1 MADTTNYFVWKQL
14 INTISLSNS
23 RCDINTTQKIIQ
35 GILDDM
41 KQVEVNPNPFFKCK
55 VEQMVFLIK
64 TLSFLDDNNKEPL
77 QNGINELCMM
87 CQEYITEQNNKNELQ
102 TY

>member
-1 MADTTNYFVWKQL
+1 MTDTTNYFVWKQL
-14 INTISLSNS
+14 INAISLSNS
-23 RCDINTTQKIIQ
+23 RCTIKTTQKIIQ

-41 KQVEVNPNPFFKCK
+41 KQESNPNPFFKCK

-77 QNGINELCMM
+77 QNGINELCIL
-87 CQEYITEQNNKNELQ
+87 CQKYIAEQNSKK
-102 TY
+102 